1 MEYKVASYFAA
12 FSFYNAI
19 YMYIHKSTGKLW
31 VDLPFFLPTSQL

>member
-1 MEYKVASYFAA
+1 MGYRVASYFAA

-19 YMYIHKSTGKLW
+19 YMYTHKSTGKPW